1 MISRHILVVDD
12 DPMLSDAIRTVAEG
26 IGFNVSV
33 ANTAEDFYNLYS
45 SSPPDI
51 ILLDLQMPQADSV
64 ELMRYLAETGCAAA
78 ILLVS
83 GVDGQTIRAAMRL
96 GKARGLNVAGILQK
110 PVSVADLTTS
120 LEEARYALA

>member
-1 MISRHILVVDD
+1 MISRRILVVDD

-26 IGFNVSV
+26 IGFEVNV
-33 ANTAEDFYNLYS
+33 ANTSGDFYALYNC
-45 SSPPDI
+45 SPPDI
-51 ILLDLQMPQADSV
+51 ILLDLQMPQADGV

-110 PVSVADLTTS
+110 PVSVSDLTS
-120 LEEARYALA
+120 RLEEARSALA

>member
-120 LEEARYALA
+120 LEEARSALA

>member
-1 MISRHILVVDD
+1 
-12 DPMLSDAIRTVAEG
+12 LSDAIRTVAEG